1 MIMRQNLECYNL
13 LWNVNFVVAQ
23 QNGREKEITSKP
35 KFAINTS
42 MHIIL
47 VFGCGEK

>member
-1 MIMRQNLECYNL
+1 
-13 LWNVNFVVAQ
+13 VVAP
-23 QNGREKEITSKP
+23 QNGGEKEITSKQ